1 MTTRTI
7 DTQTFEGER
16 ISCAK
21 FVSDEPFVW
30 KAAQIITAET
40 DYYFQVAIKA
50 LSDTTISIQ
59 VGDTVKHQ
67 DITTDFTRF
76 VIPFLD
82 ITNQVNDSLYIFF
95 PSGTYWVYN
104 LQVERGTS
112 PSQWR
117 PAPEDAEEY
126 ADEAARAAVNAQ
138 TQLDI
143 FNKLTNNGQVQ
154 GIYLLDGQLY
164 INGEYIA
171 SKSLSGDT
179 INGGII
185 TGTQINIG
193 NGVFV
198 VDGGGNVTAA
208 NINITGGT
216 INIDTEGALAENKII
231 LRHLYNGVTKY
242 ISLSGDN
249 VIVSVQN
256 DSSQNR
262 DAIQMSGDTISG
274 IRQPGGSGLNQAFK
288 LYSITGAGNLELY
301 DVNGKKRARLNGDG
315 LTFYASDGTTVT
327 KNYPST

>member
-1 MTTRTI
+1 MTTRTT
-7 DTQTFEGER
+7 DTQTFEGA
-16 ISCAK
+16 SVQCAK
-21 FVSDEPFVW
+21 FVSDTPFVW
-30 KAAQIITAET
+30 KAAQIISAET

-50 LSDTTISIQ
+50 LAGTTISIQ

-138 TQLDI
+138 TQREV

-171 SKSLSGDT
+171 AKTLSGDA
-179 INGGII
+179 IYGGII
-185 TGTQINIG
+185 SGTQINIG
-193 NGVFV
+193 DGVFV
-198 VDGGGNVTAA
+198 VDGEGKVTAA

-216 INIDTEGALAENKII
+216 INIDTEGALADNKIT
-231 LRHLYNGVTKY
+231 LRHIYNGTEKTVTV
-242 ISLSGDN
+242 SGDRVMVSSDN
-249 VIVSVQN
+249 GNDKDIVQI
-256 DSSQNR
+256 
-262 DAIQMSGDTISG
+262 AGDTVNGYRKPSG
-274 IRQPGGSGLNQAFK
+274 GTIKSTFALEN
-288 LYSITGAGNLELY
+288 ITGVGRVTLYGDNGNRRVQLGTAGLSFY
-301 DVNGKKRARLNGDG
+301 D
-315 LTFYASDGTTVT
+315 SDGTTVT
-327 KNYPST
+327 KTYSAT